1 MTYSNALKIQELDLS
16 PELLQTHGA
25 VSAPVAE
32 AMAKAARHKARTNW
46 GISTTGIA
54 GPDGGSAEKP
64 VGTVYIGLAGSDET
78 EVRRFQ
84 FPGQRAQIR
93 LRAAQMAMTMLRL
106 KLRGLAFASVI
117 PT

>member
-1 MTYSNALKIQELDLS
+1 ME
-16 PELLQTHGA
+16 A
-25 VSAPVAE
+25 VFFSHSAGVP
-32 AMAKAARHKARTNW
+32 
-46 GISTTGIA
+46 
-54 GPDGGSAEKP
+54 GGTAEKP